1 MPWTLTQF
9 LADSHINPARFGVD
23 FLYYRAPA
31 APPTPRPKPTGWAV
45 DWIAHIEA
53 NFLAGVPA
61 PNKAITVQNFRA
73 AAAVS
78 LQNHLAINTAVPG
91 IINALDAIAQQ
102 HLDNTEAG
110 LIAGAPAP
118 APILPHSAEYL
129 TPGVMCTGTP
139 VDLQDRA
146 VPAWVGRDAYSA
158 NHGRGGDFTYLRR
171 RGQRLDLAFAAHG
184 NSSGMIARAK
194 PGIGLKE
201 LLGRARHAEDGWMAR
216 YYNDFV
222 TAVNALQPRSAL
234 PALAGR
240 SLWQQKATVPRVEFL
255 LSMSPCPENA
265 GDAQEGCCR
274 YFAQV
279 RAALTAANIP
289 ILIYY
294 YRVWLAD
301 QQTRGVQS
309 VAANG
314 TIVNYPNRWPA
325 RG

>member
-9 LADSHINPARFGVD
+9 LADSRINSANFGVD
-23 FLYYRAPA
+23 YLYHRV
-31 APPTPRPKPTGWAV
+31 PPKKPTGWAV
-45 DWIAHIEA
+45 DWIGHIEA

-61 PNKAITVQNFRA
+61 PNRRTTIQNFRGA
-73 AAAVS
+73 AAAS
-78 LQNHLAINTAVPG
+78 LQNHLNIGTAVIG
-91 IINALDAIAQQ
+91 IIAALDVIAQNQ
-102 HLDNTEAG
+102 LDNAEAG

-118 APILPHSAEYL
+118 DPILPHSPEYL

-139 VDLQDRA
+139 VDLENHS
-146 VPAWVGRDAYSA
+146 VPLWVGRDAYSA
-158 NHGRGGDFTYLRR
+158 NHSRGGAFTYVRR
-171 RGQRLDLAFAAHG
+171 RGTHMELAFAVAG
-184 NSSGMIARAK
+184 NNSGMIARAK
-194 PGIGLKE
+194 PGIGLGE

-216 YYNDFV
+216 YYHDFV
-222 TAVNALQPRSAL
+222 TAANALQPRHAL

-240 SLWQQKATVPRVEFL
+240 TLWQQKETVPRVEFL

-274 YFAQV
+274 FFAQM
-279 RAALTAANIP
+279 RAALTTANIP

-314 TIVNYPNRWPA
+314 TIVSHPNRWPA